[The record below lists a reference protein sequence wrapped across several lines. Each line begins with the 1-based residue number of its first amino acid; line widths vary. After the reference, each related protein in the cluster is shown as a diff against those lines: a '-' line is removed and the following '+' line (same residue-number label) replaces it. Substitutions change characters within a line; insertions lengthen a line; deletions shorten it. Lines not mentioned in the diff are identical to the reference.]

1 MSPDAEQVRDALRAA
16 SDGILLAIRE
26 VEARE
31 RAKRAMLPGDP
42 GFAEVAREV
51 RIAAEAVLVLAR
63 QEEAKADETAGSPTG
78 AALPT
83 ISESRPPHE
92 LADILEE
99 WRAVERKLATADPVT
114 PEGRAL
120 MEQFEQL
127 RDRYADS
134 LRHLRDKA

>member
-26 VEARE
+26 VDARE

-42 GFAEVAREV
+42 GFAELAREV
-51 RIAAEAVLVLAR
+51 RVAAEAVLVLAR
-63 QEEAKADETAGSPTG
+63 QEEAKADETAGTPTG
-78 AALPT
+78 AVLPK
-83 ISESRPPHE
+83 ISDSRPPHE

-99 WRAVERKLATADPVT
+99 WRAVERKLATADPAT
-114 PEGRAL
+114 PEGHAL

-127 RDRYADS
+127 RDRYAES